1 MLLTLDE
8 MSEWRDM
15 WKILHQCDDSL
26 CYCFSWGFSM
36 KFLFALLVLGLGFGI
51 LSVLHVLQVEI
62 SVYFGGR
69 QDERGF
75 LKREK

>member
-1 MLLTLDE
+1 
-8 MSEWRDM
+8 
-15 WKILHQCDDSL
+15 
-26 CYCFSWGFSM
+26 M